1 SGRINIYNRPG
12 DEALHAVVNRFLEDV
27 HWVQLMS
34 WRNNTSASQTFEQTY
49 TTSLTITEG
58 REVEAGFNMG
68 ASFRGL
74 SFGVNSSV
82 RTFSTRETTS
92 SETTRLEVTVPA
104 QSLVVFYQRRYNFRD
119 EITFINDAW
128 GTHWNVGPWGG
139 YSPLTRRVSRVQI
152 MADEWFTS
160 DRFLPFGPGNMNNSV
175 AFAAAL
181 ASATRRRE
189 NITSR
194 ARNTLND
201 MGV

>member
-1 SGRINIYNRPG
+1 IYNRPG
-12 DEALHAVVNRFLEDV
+12 DEALHAVVNRFLDEI

-34 WRNNTSASQTFEQTY
+34 WRNNTSAPQVFEQTY

-74 SFGVNSSV
+74 SVGVNGGV
-82 RTFSTRETTS
+82 RTFSSRETTT
-92 SETTRLEVTVPA
+92 SETTRLEVTVPPH
-104 QSLVVFYQRRYNFRD
+104 SLVVFYQRRFSFRD

-128 GTHWNVGPWGG
+128 GSHWNVGPWGG
-139 YSPLTRRVSRVQI
+139 YTPLTRLTSRVQI

-160 DRFLPFGPGNMNNSV
+160 ERFLPPGPGELAVTTVS
-175 AFAAAL
+175 AAAL
-181 ASATRRRE
+181 GPATRRRE